1 MTSKKVTKNFR
12 YPCLPKRGS
21 KFHNFTN
28 SYLRGPPVANF
39 LTLYNSGSDQLSN
52 ELATILWP
60 FLPGASQ
67 AWGPPASGHPNTLQL
82 RHCFD
87 THILILPVSATCYSS
102 TAIYIIY
109 IDAERVIWMRSES
122 SELAYTGKSQKYPP
136 ICMAKY

>member
-1 MTSKKVTKNFR
+1 VEKIFRTIFLKNKVLIFWTMTSKKVTKNFR

-87 THILILPVSATCYSS
+87 THILILPVSATCYMLQFNCNLYNLYRRR
-102 TAIYIIY
+102 TRHL
-109 IDAERVIWMRSES
+109 DA
-122 SELAYTGKSQKYPP
+122 Q
-136 ICMAKY
+136 

>member
-1 MTSKKVTKNFR
+1 MNKHVFVLEIDIQIPRHIFIIWCMRRRFSAVTN
-12 YPCLPKRGS
+12 LP
-21 KFHNFTN
+21 N
-28 SYLRGPPVANF
+28 V
-39 LTLYNSGSDQLSN
+39 
-52 ELATILWP
+52 LATILWP